1 MSKALVAFFLG
12 LFSFFLYMFIGE
24 SFSELFSEYV
34 GYAVAFILM
43 TAYFFFCQFFLS
55 RGNPKAFPKD
65 WPIMLALDA
74 VLLFVLI
81 PMALLETQEV
91 VITQGS
97 VILLS
102 CLGGTLAG
110 AFAASK
116 AARKKSGQG

>member
-1 MSKALVAFFLG
+1 MSKALIAFFLG
-12 LFSFFLYMFIGE
+12 LFSFVLFMFVGE
-24 SFSELFSEYV
+24 SISWHFGEYV
-34 GYAVAFILM
+34 GLAAVFIVM
-43 TAYFFFCQFFLS
+43 TVYFFFCQFFLS

-74 VLLFVLI
+74 VLLFILI

-91 VITQGS
+91 VIAQGS

-110 AFAASK
+110 ALAASK
-116 AARKKSGQG
+116 SARRKAG

>member
-12 LFSFFLYMFIGE
+12 LFSFFLYMFVGE
-24 SFSELFSEYV
+24 SFSEYFSEYV
-34 GYAVAFILM
+34 GFAAAFILM
-43 TAYFFFCQFFLS
+43 SAYFFFCQFFLS

-74 VLLFVLI
+74 VLLFALI

-91 VITQGS
+91 VLAQGS

-102 CLGGTLAG
+102 CCGGTLAG

-116 AARKKSGQG
+116 VARRKAGR